1 MGHPQVL
8 LATGEGNL
16 VCLDV
21 REGRFGPETRVKL
34 DTEVACVDI
43 SPLGDDGD
51 ASSLAAVGT
60 WDMQACQLLLMYHY
74 ESSSS
79 VTFIW
84 GTYVGC
90 SNIIITVRPCQ
101 QTCSALLLHL

>member
-1 MGHPQVL
+1 MLHGVPQVL

-34 DTEVACVDI
+34 GSEVACVDI

-60 WDMQACQLLLMYHY
+60 WDMQARQ
-74 ESSSS
+74 
-79 VTFIW
+79 
-84 GTYVGC
+84 
-90 SNIIITVRPCQ
+90 
-101 QTCSALLLHL
+101 